1 MRSAPAGIGCI
12 VLAAGSGARFGSDK
26 RLAEFS
32 GDTLLAHTLAVLAPV
47 FAQRVLVLRA
57 NDETD
62 AVLAQRFAG
71 EWQIVRAPDAA
82 KGMGHS
88 LAAAMVFTA
97 TWSGAVIALADMP
110 FVRPETS
117 AAIASRLSADTLVVP
132 FYRGQRGNPVGIG
145 SRFFA
150 ELAALQGDRGARAL
164 FERHAS
170 ALISMGVDDPG
181 ILRDVDTPAA
191 LQLTGGLRAAN
202 GANGESGTN
211 GEGET

>member
-26 RLAEFS
+26 RLAEFA
-32 GDTLLAHTLAVLAPV
+32 GDTLLAHTLARLAPI
-47 FAQRVLVLRA
+47 FTQRILVLRA
-57 NDETD
+57 NAD
-62 AVLAQRFAG
+62 ADTALAQRFAS

-88 LAAAMVFTA
+88 LAAAMACTA

-110 FVRPETS
+110 FVRPETCS
-117 AAIASRLSADTLVVP
+117 AIAARLSADTLVVP
-132 FYRGQRGNPVGIG
+132 YYHGQRGNPVGIG

-170 ALISMGVDDPG
+170 ALVTMEVDDPG
-181 ILRDVDTPAA
+181 ILRDVDTPSA
-191 LQLTGGLRAAN
+191 LSVSDGLRAAD
-202 GANGESGTN
+202 GEK
-211 GEGET
+211 EET